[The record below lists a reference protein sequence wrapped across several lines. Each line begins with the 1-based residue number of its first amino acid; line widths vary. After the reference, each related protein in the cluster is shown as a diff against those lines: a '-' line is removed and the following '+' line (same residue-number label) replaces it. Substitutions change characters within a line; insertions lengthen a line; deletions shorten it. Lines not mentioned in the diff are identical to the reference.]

1 MSTDIQASE
10 LAFCIFSPSSWTWR
24 HLLVLWCMQYI
35 HLKHKISFSAFWY
48 TGTWQVMWNIW
59 CYSIKKRKY
68 INSKIYFTAGRA
80 LQHLWQTVWGPD
92 TYTLWTAKKQFLG
105 TLLPTRTTHISLA
118 KMFSQCISHLGFFS
132 SASSWKLRLFAN
144 CLGFIPQSLLIDS

>member
-1 MSTDIQASE
+1 MNTDNSSLRTCLLHLFSILLN
-10 LAFCIFSPSSWTWR
+10 LATPPSALVYAAYTFKAQDFIFCILIYR
-24 HLLVLWCMQYI
+24 HMAGYV
-35 HLKHKISFSAFWY
+35 
-48 TGTWQVMWNIW
+48 NIW

-92 TYTLWTAKKQFLG
+92 TYALWTAKKQFLG

-144 CLGFIPQSLLIDS
+144 CLGFIPRSLLIDS